1 MTFMLIGN
9 PNVGK
14 TTLFNHLTGSDAQVA
29 NWAGATVDKLVG
41 KIEDTGEALIDLPG
55 TYSLT
60 PNSEDEG
67 VVTYAMLHEDY
78 AGIINIVD
86 ASRLKRNLHL
96 TIQILESGAPLV
108 IALNMMDELEK
119 GGRQLDVANLQELLG
134 VGAVG
139 ITARKK
145 IGIDLLLAKVSRLG
159 ERPQWRL
166 DYGELLEGA
175 IEELS
180 ELLTGFRHEPR
191 WLAIQILEGNGGIL
205 KQLDPDIQRQVKEIC
220 LNAEIQIVEREE
232 ALSLKGAV
240 FNKRRAFINRVC
252 EECLIKIKPKG
263 HKLSALDHV
272 LTHPVWGLLIFF
284 SLMFFVYTLTFDF
297 LGNPLSDM
305 FDAAINE
312 GITPW
317 IQELMVSAGANPGG
331 LVFEGISQGIL
342 AGVGGVIVFMP
353 QILILFFCLS
363 LMEGTGYM
371 ARVALV
377 MDELFSKF
385 GLNGKAIVPLIT
397 GFGCNVPAMMATR
410 TIKDRHERLKTI
422 AIIPFMSCS
431 ARLPVYVLFVGLFF
445 PNHQAAIIMGLYLLG
460 AAVALGSAKLL
471 SATTFR
477 QAQDPF
483 ILEVPPYRRPQLHL
497 IWSQTLN
504 KGKDFLQSAGKFI
517 VIGSIIMWF
526 LQYAGPGGLNVHS
539 DESFLAIIGGTLAPL
554 FRPLGLGDWQIVA
567 SLVVGFLAKELLASS
582 MIIIAG
588 SEAAIIGLLSPA
600 QAFSFLIFS
609 LLYVPCLATIGVMYR
624 ESKSVKATVW
634 MVLYGL
640 GVAYAISLAA
650 YHVFSLF

>member
-41 KIEDTGEALIDLPG
+41 TIIESEKSLIDLPG

-67 VVTYAMLHEDY
+67 VVTYAMLNEEY
-78 AGIINIVD
+78 AGIVNIVD

-96 TIQILESGAPLV
+96 TIQLLETGTPMV
-108 IALNMMDELEK
+108 VALNMMDELEK
-119 GGRQLDVANLQELLG
+119 GGHQLDVANLQALLG

-145 IGIDLLLAKVSRLG
+145 TGIDVLLAKVSKLG
-159 ERPQWRL
+159 ERPKWRL
-166 DYGELLEGA
+166 DYGPTLERA
-175 IEELS
+175 IDELS
-180 ELLTGFRHEPR
+180 ELLTGFKHEPR
-191 WLAIQILEGNGGIL
+191 WLAIQVLEGNGGIL
-205 KQLDPDIQRQVKEIC
+205 QELDADVKRQVEEIC
-220 LNAEIQIVEREE
+220 LDTEIQIVEREE

-240 FNKRRAFINRVC
+240 FNKRRAFIGRVC
-252 EECLIKIKPKG
+252 EECLIKTKPKG
-263 HKLSALDHV
+263 HKLSKLDHI

-305 FDAAINE
+305 FGAAINE

-317 IQELMVSAGANPGG
+317 IQRIMVSAGAMPGG
-331 LVFEGISQGIL
+331 LVYEGISQGIL

-353 QILILFFCLS
+353 QILVLFFCLS

-410 TIKDRHERLKTI
+410 TIKDRRERLKTI

-445 PNHQAAIIMGLYLLG
+445 PNHQAPIIMGLYLLG

-477 QAQDPF
+477 KAQDPF

-517 VIGSIIMWF
+517 VLGSIIMWF

-539 DESFLAIIGGTLAPL
+539 DESFLAMIGGFLAPL

-582 MIIIAG
+582 MLIIAG
-588 SEAAIIGLLSPA
+588 SEAAITYLLSPA
-600 QAFSFLIFS
+600 QAFSFLIFT

-624 ESKSVKATVW
+624 ESKSVRTTFW

-640 GVAYAISLAA
+640 GVAYLVSFVA
-650 YHVFSLF
+650 YYLFGLL